1 MRLHNSCS
9 YHILLQVHL
18 LASCYHRKIPVLC
31 VGGAG
36 AKADPTKLCFA
47 DIQEASVDP
56 LVRAVR
62 HQLRR
67 KHNISAGI
75 PVLLSTERPRC
86 GLVTT
91 KEQQQASSI
100 RDFQVSCNCCQEG
113 LLGI

>member
-1 MRLHNSCS
+1 
-9 YHILLQVHL
+9 
-18 LASCYHRKIPVLC
+18 

-36 AKADPTKLCFA
+36 AKADPTKLRFA

-67 KHNISAGI
+67 KHSISANI

-91 KEQQQASSI
+91 KEQEQAACI
-100 RDFQVSCNCCQEG
+100 RDYQVWSAP
-113 LLGI
+113 LTVP